1 MNRKKKNT
9 DRKKMLEEEMKKNL
23 LRRKIQTKNKLKFIR
38 EEKKDGIDVWPV
50 DWKTGRGK

>member
-38 EEKKDGIDVWPV
+38 EEKKNGIDV
-50 DWKTGRGK
+50 

>member
-23 LRRKIQTKNKLKFIR
+23 LRRKNQTKNKLKFIR
-38 EEKKDGIDVWPV
+38 EEKKNGIDVWPV
-50 DWKTGRGK
+50 DWKTGAGK